1 MGSIGAI
8 VRIVIQRSL
17 GNRRLLATVIVGVI
31 LSAALMSAVVLYSD
45 AIRDLGLRNALDQQ
59 DPRSL
64 DLRVFSSSQTFR
76 RQEYTLR
83 RERTDQLIDRYAGDI
98 AEDQVRYG
106 RSATWFLTDTGQ
118 PLSEDQNRPRA
129 HFQFADRLADHVRVV
144 EGRMPRTAEPPR
156 DAQTPPTVEVV
167 LGTASAER
175 LGVRVG
181 QSFDLY
187 SYWSPEAAPVKVVV
201 TGLIEPNDPS
211 EPYWFGREDRFTVA
225 NTSWPTYPFFTDER
239 SLVESVA
246 VYSPGMDG
254 SFETFVF
261 VNTDGINSRN
271 APGIESRLNAMSTAI
286 RESIE
291 HTTLETEL
299 PETIATYRQKLFF
312 TRLPLFALII
322 QIVGIVL
329 YYLVMVTTMLVERQA
344 GEIALLKSRGASTL
358 QIMAVYGLEGLI
370 LAVIAALLGPFLAA
384 GAIALLGLTPAFTEL
399 SEGSL
404 LTVTLSPGAFVL
416 ALLGALLALAAL
428 LWPAYRATRYSI
440 VHYKQH
446 LARPPQQPV
455 FLRYYLDLGLIAVGA
470 FLFYQLRQRGSFVTE
485 RLFGDLSADP
495 LLLATPTLFMLM
507 IALVFLRLFPLA
519 LRGVSWL
526 ARGLDGA
533 AVPLGLWHMVRSPL
547 HYSRLILLLI
557 LATSVGMFAAGF
569 RATLNQSYA
578 DRAAYEAGAAGR
590 IEGLRTPTNLPTE
603 QFVAAMRSATG
614 AGEVSPVAR
623 LSGSYSMTQFRSEDL
638 TLLGVVP
645 EEFGGIA
652 FFRDDFAGDSLPGL
666 LAKLKQPASAETT
679 SAPVVPADAMAI
691 GLWAQVP
698 LAPTVATLGVRLQDD
713 TGAFSEYRLAP
724 SGPADADGWQLYVA
738 SLAAPVGSRPGTGI
752 QDPKP
757 KRLDSVFLRTTGQPQ
772 APERVA
778 ILVDDFQYFTEGGG
792 RQGWTVIEP

>member
-45 AIRDLGLRNALDQQ
+45 AIRDLGLRYALDQQ

-83 RERTDQLIDRYAGDI
+83 RERTNQLIDRYAGDI

-404 LTVTLSPGAFVL
+404 LAVTLSPGAFVL

-679 SAPVVPADAMAI
+679 SAPVVPADAMA
-691 GLWAQVP
+691 
-698 LAPTVATLGVRLQDD
+698 
-713 TGAFSEYRLAP
+713 
-724 SGPADADGWQLYVA
+724 
-738 SLAAPVGSRPGTGI
+738 
-752 QDPKP
+752 
-757 KRLDSVFLRTTGQPQ
+757 
-772 APERVA
+772 
-778 ILVDDFQYFTEGGG
+778 
-792 RQGWTVIEP
+792 